1 MYEIK
6 KNLNDIFIHFI
17 VKNVF
22 KCDIYGL
29 KFLHMWKNKGI
40 GNSVCRVPRGKLM
53 MPPG

>member
-1 MYEIK
+1 MKLRNY
-6 KNLNDIFIHFI
+6 LNDIFIHFI